1 MKDKSTTISSSTTKS
16 TKQPKTTTANNHRR
30 AISLKRKPKLIG
42 RKEIINPLS
51 IDALEF
57 DLNKEMSSKL
67 NGGGREEEKEKS
79 LDVVSVHS
87 VDDLIDLNDDKEE
100 GEEKKEGIKKEGK
113 TALLSSNNH
122 LHSHLHSSIHSSPNL
137 YIQATT
143 TTPNSNSP
151 NNSSSFSSNSQSL
164 IIPNGNTLAYTR
176 SLQSEQF
183 KRKNN
188 WETFD

>member
-1 MKDKSTTISSSTTKS
+1 MKDKSTTISSST
-16 TKQPKTTTANNHRR
+16 KQPKTTTTNNHRR

-57 DLNKEMSSKL
+57 DLNKEMTSKL
-67 NGGGREEEKEKS
+67 NGGGREEEREGNKA

-100 GEEKKEGIKKEGK
+100 KEKRKEEGINKA
-113 TALLSSNNH
+113 TLLSSNN
-122 LHSHLHSSIHSSPNL
+122 LHLHSSLHSNIHSSPNL

-143 TTPNSNSP
+143 TTPNNSP
-151 NNSSSFSSNSQSL
+151 NNSSSFSSNSQ
-164 IIPNGNTLAYTR
+164 IIPNGNTR